1 MRYLFFLILIVC
13 SPAHSKA
20 NKLILGAPETRPM
33 AYSNENNE
41 PSGMLIDIAAF
52 YADHLNLELEVV
64 FCHYLRC
71 QRLAEMGKVDM
82 MIGLIR
88 NADREQVFHFIE
100 PRLTRSKEQLM
111 FFSQPGLSLSML
123 SDLSRQAIG
132 RVRGLALPSS
142 LIDTLDSSE
151 ISVFE
156 VGSIDQLIDMLMAE
170 RIQAFIYSESGGRV
184 AVNQR
189 ELGEQIKPYKVDE
202 IETIEGF
209 LAVSKSSAL
218 IHQTDKLSQFTA
230 QLIKNDKIPGIY
242 RKYGLHAMA
251 EGLKNNQ

>member
-1 MRYLFFLILIVC
+1 MRYLFFLLLTVC
-13 SPAHSKA
+13 TSAQSETT
-20 NKLILGAPETRPM
+20 KLILGAPETRPM
-33 AYSNENNE
+33 AFSNADGE
-41 PSGMLIDIAAF
+41 PAGMLVDIAAL
-52 YADHLNLELEVV
+52 YANHLNLELEVV

-71 QRLAEMGKVDM
+71 QRLAEMGKIDI

-88 NADREQVFHFIE
+88 NAEREQVFHFVK

-111 FFSQPGLSLSML
+111 FFSQHGLSLSAL

-132 RVRGLALPSS
+132 RVRGLALPRS
-142 LIDTLDSSE
+142 LLNALDSSE
-151 ISVFE
+151 INVFE
-156 VGSIDQLIDMLMAE
+156 VGSIDQLIDMLMAK

-189 ELGEQIKPYKVDE
+189 GLGEKIKPYKVDE

-209 LAVSKSSAL
+209 FVVSKNSSFIRQA
-218 IHQTDKLSQFTA
+218 DYLSHLTS
-230 QLIKNDKIPGIY
+230 QLIKHDKIPGIY

-251 EGLKNNQ
+251 EGLSSDL